1 MKASDLKASIL
12 QLAVSGK
19 LVLQDPNDEPAG
31 VLLKRIKDER
41 EALLKAGKIKKGKP
55 LAEISEDE
63 IPFLIP
69 DSWEWVRIGEISN
82 YGNNVSLDASKI
94 IDSDWILE
102 LEDVEKETGKVLEI
116 ITKSQRNSL
125 STKHRFDVGDVLY
138 SKLRPY
144 LNKVVV
150 PEQKGY
156 CTSEILVLNFGKY
169 VYPRY
174 VQAFLMSPYF
184 VGYAN
189 ECSSGMNLP
198 RLGTEDGRNAV
209 FALPPLSEQ
218 HRIVARIEEL
228 MPLIEAYGREE
239 QKLSALEAGF
249 PDALR
254 QSILQYAVEGKL
266 VSQKAEDGTA
276 AELLAKIKK
285 ERDGLVKA
293 GKIKKGTPLPP
304 VSEEEKPFE
313 IPASWEWVRLGEVC
327 LKLTDGTH
335 HSPPNTQNGEYKY
348 ISAKNI
354 TSNGIDLSN
363 VTYINKSLH
372 DEIYARCDP
381 CYGDILYIKDG
392 ATTGVVTINNL
403 REPFS
408 LLSSVALL
416 KIPKE
421 INVKY
426 LVYFMRSPYFYA
438 YIRKEM
444 FGTAI
449 TRVTLEKLNK
459 APILLPPLAE
469 QQRIVVRVDELMGLC
484 DRIPKKVK

>member
-1 MKASDLKASIL
+1 MKASELKASIL

-19 LVLQDPNDEPAG
+19 LVAQDPNDEPAS
-31 VLLKRIKDER
+31 VLLKRIKKER
-41 EALLKAGKIKKGKP
+41 ETLLKAGKIKKGKP

-276 AELLAKIKK
+276 AELLAQIRK
-285 ERDGLVKA
+285 ERDALVKE
-293 GKIKKGTPLPP
+293 GKIKKGTPLSP

-313 IPASWEWVRLGEVC
+313 IPASWEWVRLGSIIE
-327 LKLTDGTH
+327 LNPRNKLDDDLDVSFIPMTLIDDGYSNH
-335 HSPPNTQNGEYKY
+335 HSSESRKWKEVKSGFTHFREGDLCLAKITPCFQNKKSAIFANLINGYGAGTTELHILRSFSSGINLQYVLWYVKCPFFIYKGME
-348 ISAKNI
+348 
-354 TSNGIDLSN
+354 TF
-363 VTYINKSLH
+363 T
-372 DEIYARCDP
+372 
-381 CYGDILYIKDG
+381 
-392 ATTGVVTINNL
+392 
-403 REPFS
+403 
-408 LLSSVALL
+408 
-416 KIPKE
+416 
-421 INVKY
+421 
-426 LVYFMRSPYFYA
+426 
-438 YIRKEM
+438 
-444 FGTAI
+444 GTAGQE
-449 TRVTLEKLNK
+449 RVSADVVANQ
-459 APILLPPLAE
+459 PFPLPPLAE
-469 QQRIVVRVDELMGLC
+469 QHRIVERIEELKGLC